1 METPFEAEAGP
12 YLVGWRNKLTGTV
25 YRNTC
30 TQTGKNNGRNDQ
42 KAQTNFTIDKFTNT
56 ERDVGVQTCANV
68 DVRDRVV
75 QSFRNFKEQRS
86 EEHSNERESRVR
98 DPSNEKILESVV
110 KIQRFYRAHR
120 GRQTTI
126 SSGGV
131 SACAKNTNRQQIQPV
146 PVARSYRS
154 RDFVILNRTSP
165 NTRSEFELLYNLLD
179 RWRIHET
186 KSASEQLFQPS
197 RIALCSLI
205 LSKEVELLRA
215 IDSTKTT
222 VKFVKKEKSYRRF
235 LDELCKPVIWRNDRG
250 ESTIVIT
257 PLVQRARSFR
267 DTFEQLSREDTT
279 VKERIDTLS
288 KLREDVEPHTC
299 RESDELIRLLN
310 QEIDLLAGNVEE
322 SKLNWLRSGLKM
334 AFLRLARESLRNE
347 RENSRTIQGGFRS
360 SCKTIC
366 RSCGRLLP
374 VEKFPREERFRSS
387 SCNYCLYVR
396 ARAAPR
402 LVYQPYRALLR
413 DVRRREARAHCYTS
427 LAFVIDAKIVY
438 HLVNDIWHGKS
449 AVSENDDLEE
459 LRLARFRNGE
469 EWSPWNCLLLTATE
483 ASFHRK
489 ILDPD
494 KFYGP
499 MILQKFRTKNL
510 QAKLRFEPV
519 AEFKTHRGDKQRY

>member
-1 METPFEAEAGP
+1 METTEAEAGSH
-12 YLVGWRNKLTGTV
+12 LAGWRNKLTGAV
-25 YRNTC
+25 YRNAC
-30 TQTGKNNGRNDQ
+30 TQTGRNNGENDQ
-42 KAQTNFTIDKFTNT
+42 KAQTNFTIDEFTNT
-56 ERDVGVQTCANV
+56 ERDVGVQTCSNV
-68 DVRDRVV
+68 DGVV
-75 QSFRNFKEQRS
+75 QSFRNFKKRRLKEPA
-86 EEHSNERESRVR
+86 NERESRVK
-98 DPSNEKILESVV
+98 DPSNGKILESVV

-131 SACAKNTNRQQIQPV
+131 STCAKNTNRRQIQPV

-165 NTRSEFELLYNLLD
+165 NTRAEFELLYNLLD

-186 KSASEQLFQPS
+186 KSASEQLFRSS

-215 IDSTKTT
+215 VDSTKTT
-222 VKFVKKEKSYRRF
+222 VKHAIKEKSYRRF
-235 LDELCKPVIWRNDRG
+235 LDESCKPVVWRNDRRG
-250 ESTIVIT
+250 SSTVVIT

-267 DTFEQLSREDTT
+267 DTFEQLSRIDTT
-279 VKERIDTLS
+279 AKERIDTLS
-288 KLREDVEPHTC
+288 KLRKDVEPHTC

-310 QEIDLLAGNVEE
+310 QEIDLLACNVEG
-322 SKLNWLRSGLKM
+322 SKLNWLRSGLRM
-334 AFLRLARESLRNE
+334 AFLRLARESLSNLE
-347 RENSRTIQGGFRS
+347 RQNSRVIQGGFRS
-360 SCKTIC
+360 GCKTIC

-374 VEKFPREERFRSS
+374 VEKFPREERLRSS

-402 LVYQPYRALLR
+402 LVYEPYRALLR
-413 DVRRREARAHCYTS
+413 DVRRREARARCYTS
-427 LAFVIDAKIVY
+427 PAFVIDAKIVY
-438 HLVNDIWHGKS
+438 HLVNDIWHGRS
-449 AVSENDDLEE
+449 AVSENDNLEE

-519 AEFKTHRGDKQRY
+519 TEFKTHHKQRY

>member
-1 METPFEAEAGP
+1 MLPSICIGFTTTFEVP
-12 YLVGWRNKLTGTV
+12 LWYLARLAQEPHSPRPANF
-25 YRNTC
+25 
-30 TQTGKNNGRNDQ
+30 
-42 KAQTNFTIDKFTNT
+42 AQTVWLPKILWILPNRTCPRRTHPRIHPGQCIATSWRKLPATN
-56 ERDVGVQTCANV
+56 
-68 DVRDRVV
+68 
-75 QSFRNFKEQRS
+75 KIS
-86 EEHSNERESRVR
+86 EEHLFKRLLDVAR
-98 DPSNEKILESVV
+98 
-110 KIQRFYRAHR
+110 RAHR

-131 SACAKNTNRQQIQPV
+131 STCAKNTNRRQIQPV

-165 NTRSEFELLYNLLD
+165 NTRAEFELLYNLLD

-186 KSASEQLFQPS
+186 KSASEQLFRSS

-215 IDSTKTT
+215 VDSTKTT
-222 VKFVKKEKSYRRF
+222 VKHAIKEKSYRRF
-235 LDELCKPVIWRNDRG
+235 LDESCKPVVWRNDRRG
-250 ESTIVIT
+250 SSTVVIT

-267 DTFEQLSREDTT
+267 DTFEQLSRIDTT
-279 VKERIDTLS
+279 AKERIDTLS
-288 KLREDVEPHTC
+288 NLRKDVEPHTC

-310 QEIDLLAGNVEE
+310 QEIDLLACNVEG
-322 SKLNWLRSGLKM
+322 SKLNWLRSGLRM
-334 AFLRLARESLRNE
+334 AFLRLARESLSNLE
-347 RENSRTIQGGFRS
+347 RQNSRVIQGGFRS
-360 SCKTIC
+360 GCKTIC

-374 VEKFPREERFRSS
+374 VEKFPREERLRSS

-402 LVYQPYRALLR
+402 LVYEPYRALLR
-413 DVRRREARAHCYTS
+413 DVRRREARARCYTS
-427 LAFVIDAKIVY
+427 PAFVIDAKIVY
-438 HLVNDIWHGKS
+438 HLVNDIWHGRS
-449 AVSENDDLEE
+449 AVSENDNLEE

-519 AEFKTHRGDKQRY
+519 AEFKTHHKQRY